1 MPPAALHI
9 PPLRITAANEAPV
22 RAKGRFVLYWMTAQ
36 RRTRFNFALERAVAL
51 ANELERPLLV
61 LEALRCDYRWASDR
75 HHRFVLDGMAD
86 NAKRIGKSRAAYH
99 AYVEPAPGEGRGLV
113 AELAQHACA
122 VVADEW
128 PCFFLRGLPERAA
141 AELPVR
147 LESVDGCG
155 LLPLRAADRAYPT
168 AHGFRRLVQK
178 KAAEALASP
187 PAAEP
192 LAALRAPALDKLPAS
207 LSRRWRGAG
216 LDVDLPALPIDHA
229 VPTVAERGGERAALS
244 AMRDFVVERL
254 DGYLERNDPDSG
266 SASGLSAWLHYGH
279 VSAWEVLQE
288 IAARESWTLGDLG
301 VADGKG
307 AKEGFWGMSA
317 AAESFLDELVTWREL
332 GHGFCFHRPNDY
344 DQYESLPDWARR
356 SLDAHAGDP
365 RRHVY
370 GIDELAAAAIH
381 DPLWN
386 AAQTQLAREGR
397 IHNYLR
403 MLWGK
408 KILEWTPS
416 PRAALAA
423 LIELNNR
430 YAIDGRDPNSY
441 SGIFW
446 TLGRFDRPW
455 APERPVFGIIRYM
468 SSENTARKLRVKA
481 YVKRYAA

>member
-317 AAESFLDELVTWREL
+317 AAESFLDELVTWREVGL
-332 GHGFCFHRPNDY
+332 NMCYFRDDY
-344 DQYESLPDWARR
+344 DRYESLPGWAQTT
-356 SLDAHAGDP
+356 LAAHATD
-365 RRHVY
+365 RRPHRY
-370 GIDELAAAAIH
+370 DRAALEGALTH
-381 DPLWN
+381 DALWN
-386 AAQTQLAREGR
+386 AAQRQLVRDGR

-408 KILEWTPS
+408 KILEWSES
-416 PRAALAA
+416 PRAALEH

-430 YAIDGRDPNSY
+430 WAIDGRDPNSY

-446 TLGRFDRPW
+446 VLGRYDRAW
-455 APERPVFGIIRYM
+455 GPERPIFGKVRYM
-468 SSENTARKLRVKA
+468 TSESARRKSSLRGYLARFGP
-481 YVKRYAA
+481 